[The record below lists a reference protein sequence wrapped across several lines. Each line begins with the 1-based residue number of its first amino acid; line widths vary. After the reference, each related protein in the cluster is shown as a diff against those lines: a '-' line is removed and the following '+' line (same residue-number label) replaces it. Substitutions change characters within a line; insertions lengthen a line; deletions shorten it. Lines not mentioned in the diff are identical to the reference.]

1 MKWWRISLFFIASIL
16 IYVAISAALVILGVP
31 AKDSPN
37 QDGLSFG
44 ELLIDYGKAPP
55 LRKYQAR
62 DGASLEY
69 RLYPA
74 KTNKVLILLHGSGWH
89 SRYLFPLASY
99 IASQDLAAVYTP
111 DLRGHGRK
119 PKKRGDIDYIGQMED
134 DLWDLMNLI
143 RRDNPGA
150 EIIIGG
156 HSSGGGLAVRFA
168 GSQYG
173 KRADAYLLLAPFLK
187 YNAPTTRPDSGG
199 WAMPYTGRIIGLS
212 MFNNIGVTWFNS
224 LPVIEFNM
232 PEAYRD
238 GTETLV
244 YSYRLNTAY
253 APKDYEKDLRAI
265 TQPLLVVAGTADESF
280 FAEQYQPTIA
290 KYTQATVVI
299 LPGVNHMGVVVGKE
313 VQPVLNEWLTRR

>member
-1 MKWWRISLFFIASIL
+1 MKWWRISIFFIASIL
-16 IYVAISAALVILGVP
+16 IYIGISAALVMFGVP
-31 AKDSPN
+31 TKDSQN
-37 QDGLSFG
+37 QAGLSFA
-44 ELLIDYGKAPP
+44 ELLINYDKIPP

-62 DGASLEY
+62 DGEALEY

-74 KTNKVLILLHGSGWH
+74 NTNKVLILLHGSGWH
-89 SRYLFPLASY
+89 SRYLFSLASY
-99 IASQDLAAVYTP
+99 IASQDLATVYTP
-111 DLRGHGRK
+111 DLRGHGRR
-119 PKKRGDIDYIGQMED
+119 PKKRGDIDYIGQLED
-134 DLWDLMNLI
+134 DLWDLINLI
-143 RRDNPGA
+143 RRDNSGA
-150 EIIIGG
+150 KIIIGG

-212 MFNNIGVTWFNS
+212 MLNNIGITWFNR

-232 PEAYRD
+232 PKAYRD

-265 TQPLLVVAGTADESF
+265 TQPLLVVAGAADGSF
-280 FAEQYQPTIA
+280 FAEQYQPTIS
-290 KYTQATVVI
+290 KYTQASVKI

-313 VQPVLNEWLTRR
+313 VQPVLKEWLTHR